1 VYADT
6 KGNIGWQVGGLTPIR
21 DGWSGLLPV
30 PGDEGRYEW
39 KGFRN
44 SGELPFEFN
53 PPRHY
58 IATANHN
65 ILPPGYTIPLGYDGW
80 AQPFRV
86 NRIREMLASGRKFDI
101 DDFVRMQQDVT
112 SSLARRFVAILRNWR
127 PQPGTRAAQAADEL
141 RRWDGVL
148 AADSRA
154 ALVYE
159 VWMTHLPAAMG
170 RASGGADVEGVLR
183 ALETQANPEA
193 LKKSLDAALEQ
204 IAERL
209 GGDETAWQWGKLHQL
224 LLAHPLGKFEYQ
236 LGPVPRPGDANT
248 VNATS
253 GANFRQTNGASW
265 REILDVG
272 DWDRSV
278 MTNVPGESGD
288 PSSKHYSDLLADWA
302 AGKYHPMPFS
312 RKAVEAATEER
323 IVLVP

>member
-1 VYADT
+1 MHGPVIYENAPRHKAYVLRWVGSQPGTAGHMADLALARAHDWKEFRAAMAHYKVPSENLVYADT

-65 ILPPGYTIPLGYDGW
+65 ILPPGYTIPLGYDAW

-127 PQPGTRAAQAADEL
+127 PQPGTRAAQVVDEL

-148 AADSRA
+148 API
-154 ALVYE
+154 
-159 VWMTHLPAAMG
+159 PA
-170 RASGGADVEGVLR
+170 
-183 ALETQANPEA
+183 P
-193 LKKSLDAALEQ
+193 
-204 IAERL
+204 
-209 GGDETAWQWGKLHQL
+209 
-224 LLAHPLGKFEYQ
+224 
-236 LGPVPRPGDANT
+236 
-248 VNATS
+248 
-253 GANFRQTNGASW
+253 
-265 REILDVG
+265 
-272 DWDRSV
+272 
-278 MTNVPGESGD
+278 
-288 PSSKHYSDLLADWA
+288 PSSTRS
-302 AGKYHPMPFS
+302 G
-312 RKAVEAATEER
+312 
-323 IVLVP
+323 